1 MAVRQSRVFKG
12 LVRPPQ
18 VWGLPVLYWV
28 PVLSFSILPLI
39 WFQSAIGMAA
49 LFFALWM
56 GARILA
62 RYEPRILD
70 LLSVAGRMTRKTGN
84 HRVWG
89 GNRYEP

>member
-1 MAVRQSRVFKG
+1 MVSNRIFKG

-18 VWGLPVLYWV
+18 VWGLPVLYWI

-39 WFQSAIGMAA
+39 WFQSAFGMIG
-49 LFFALWM
+49 LFLMLWL

-62 RYEPRILD
+62 RFEPRIMD
-70 LLSVAGRMTRKTGN
+70 LLAVSGRMTRKTGN

>member
-1 MAVRQSRVFKG
+1 MNSNRVFKG

-18 VWGLPVLYWV
+18 VWGLPVLYWI

-39 WFQSAIGMAA
+39 WFQSAFGMIG
-49 LFFALWM
+49 LFLVSWL

-62 RYEPRILD
+62 RFEPRIMD
-70 LLSVAGRMTRKTGN
+70 LLSVSGRMIRKTGN
-84 HRVWG
+84 HRGWG